1 VLFKFEGEGGNNIYL
16 DDINLYNGSPSN
28 EVVTGVVEHSS
39 ISHLEMFPNPTDDEL
54 NVSFDLPN
62 TDDLTLLMVDLSG
75 KIIQKHL
82 VKAKEGKNLVMMN
95 TQELAA
101 GMYQLHIVTSNG
113 QKTLPFIV
121 K

>member
-1 VLFKFEGEGGNNIYL
+1 VLFRFEGEGGNNIYL
-16 DDINLYNGSPSN
+16 DDINLYGGSPSN
-28 EVVTGVVEHSS
+28 EIVNSVTELSL
-39 ISHLEMFPNPTDDEL
+39 ISHLELFPNPADEEL

-62 TDDLTLLMVDLSG
+62 ADDLNVTIIDLSG
-75 KIIQKHL
+75 KKIQKHL
-82 VKAKEGKNLVMMN
+82 IKGKEGKNLVMMN

-101 GMYQLHIVTSNG
+101 GMYQLVISSSAG

>member
-1 VLFKFEGEGGNNIYL
+1 V
-16 DDINLYNGSPSN
+16 NGI
-28 EVVTGVVEHSS
+28 VEYSA
-39 ISHLEMFPNPTDDEL
+39 ISQLEMFPNPADEEL
-54 NVSFDLPN
+54 NVSFNLPN
-62 TDDLTLLMVDLSG
+62 SEDLTISMIDLSG

-95 TQELAA
+95 TQELAG
-101 GMYQLHIVTSNG
+101 GMYQLRIVSSNG

>member
-1 VLFKFEGEGGNNIYL
+1 
-16 DDINLYNGSPSN
+16 
-28 EVVTGVVEHSS
+28 
-39 ISHLEMFPNPTDDEL
+39 MFPNPADDEL

-62 TDDLTLLMVDLSG
+62 TDDLTILMVDLSG

-101 GMYQLHIVTSNG
+101 GMYQLRIVTSNG

>member
-1 VLFKFEGEGGNNIYL
+1 
-16 DDINLYNGSPSN
+16 LYNGSPSN
-28 EVVTGVVEHSS
+28 ELVTGIVEHSS
-39 ISHLEMFPNPTDDEL
+39 ISHLEMYPNPTDDEL

-62 TDDLTLLMVDLSG
+62 ADDLTISLIDLSG
-75 KIIQKHL
+75 KVIQKHL

-101 GMYQLHIVTSNG
+101 GMYQLLILGSNG

>member
-1 VLFKFEGEGGNNIYL
+1 MI
-16 DDINLYNGSPSN
+16 
-28 EVVTGVVEHSS
+28 
-39 ISHLEMFPNPTDDEL
+39 
-54 NVSFDLPN
+54 
-62 TDDLTLLMVDLSG
+62 DLSG
-75 KIIQKHL
+75 KVIQKHL

-101 GMYQLHIVTSNG
+101 GMYQLVIASSNG

>member
-1 VLFKFEGEGGNNIYL
+1 
-16 DDINLYNGSPSN
+16 
-28 EVVTGVVEHSS
+28 
-39 ISHLEMFPNPTDDEL
+39 MFPNPADEEL
-54 NVSFDLPN
+54 NVSFNLPN
-62 TDDLTLLMVDLSG
+62 SEDLTISMIDLSG

-95 TQELAA
+95 TQELAG
-101 GMYQLHIVTSNG
+101 GMYQLRIVSSNG

>member
-1 VLFKFEGEGGNNIYL
+1 
-16 DDINLYNGSPSN
+16 
-28 EVVTGVVEHSS
+28 
-39 ISHLEMFPNPTDDEL
+39 
-54 NVSFDLPN
+54 
-62 TDDLTLLMVDLSG
+62 MVDRSV
-75 KIIQKHL
+75 KVIQKHW

-101 GMYQLHIVTSNG
+101 GMYQLLIVSSNG

>member
-1 VLFKFEGEGGNNIYL
+1 MNVKRSNCVLNQI
-16 DDINLYNGSPSN
+16 
-28 EVVTGVVEHSS
+28 
-39 ISHLEMFPNPTDDEL
+39 EL

-62 TDDLTLLMVDLSG
+62 TDDLTISMVDLSG
-75 KIIQKHL
+75 KIIQTHL

-101 GMYQLHIVTSNG
+101 GMYQLRILTSSG